1 MDIDKKLEKT
11 KKWVLISAGVLLAY
25 WVVKYFINMESSKI
39 PLPSV
44 VIQKP
49 KTKKIIEYV
58 TQTGTLVAYKSVDLV
73 ARVEGFLEKQSYTD
87 GTFVDE
93 GRELFQ
99 IEQKPYYEKLLGA
112 KANLMGKKASLRYA
126 EIEHLRQKRMYDKNA
141 TSLNNVQLWSSKKD
155 EAVAGVAKALSDYN
169 LADIDYNYTKVL
181 APFRGRVGRHLVNIG
196 NLVGNGAATK
206 LATIDMID
214 PIYVYFN
221 LNEIDLIKIR
231 KVAIEKNFNPD
242 DLSSI
247 PAQIKTQTENRF
259 IHQGYLNYVNTGL
272 NASTG
277 TLEFRALLTNVD
289 YSLLPGLFVEVR
301 IPVTDPI
308 ERIVIPNSA
317 VLSDQIGPYVLIT
330 DKDNIVR
337 LKRVQ
342 LGSLGNGWRVI
353 MRGLSVEDNLIV
365 SGIHNATPDKKVKPI
380 SKGIKS
386 S

>member
-11 KKWVLISAGVLLAY
+11 KKWVLIFAGVLLSY
-25 WVVKYFINMESSKI
+25 WVIKYLINMESSKV

-44 VIQKP
+44 VTQKP

-93 GRELFQ
+93 GTELFQ

-126 EIEHLRQKRMYDKNA
+126 QIEHKRQQRMYEQNA
-141 TSLNNVQLWSSKKD
+141 TSLNNVQLWSSKED
-155 EAVAGVAKALSDYN
+155 EAKAGVAKALSDYN
-169 LADIDYNYTKVL
+169 LADIDYGYTQVL

-196 NLVGNGAATK
+196 NLVGKGAATK

-231 KVAIEKNFNPD
+231 KVAAEKNYNPD
-242 DLSSI
+242 DLSTI
-247 PAQIKTQTENRF
+247 PAQVKTQTETEF
-259 IHQGYLNYVNTGL
+259 THQGYLNYVNTGL

-277 TLEFRALLTNVD
+277 TLEFRALLTNLD
-289 YSLLPGLFVEVR
+289 YALLPGLFVEVR
-301 IPVTDPI
+301 IPVTDAV

-317 VLSDQIGPYVLIT
+317 VLSDQIGPYVLVT

-337 LKRVQ
+337 LKRVE

-353 MRGLSVEDNLIV
+353 LQGLSVEDNLIV
-365 SGIHNATPDKKVKPI
+365 SGLHNATPDKKVKPI